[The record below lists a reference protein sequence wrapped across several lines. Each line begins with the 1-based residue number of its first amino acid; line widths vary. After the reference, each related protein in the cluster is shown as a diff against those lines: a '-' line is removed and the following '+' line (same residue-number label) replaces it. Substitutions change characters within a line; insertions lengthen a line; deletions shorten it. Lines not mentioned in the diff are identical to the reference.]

1 MIYYTISLRIEK
13 KRTSSQILEEMREGA
28 MRWGKCIDKTPTTR
42 DKIEKY
48 GINYYMKVGYK

>member
-1 MIYYTISLRIEK
+1 MIYYTISLQIKK

-28 MRWGKCIDKTPTTR
+28 TRWGKCIDKTPTTR
-42 DKIEKY
+42 DKIEKH